1 MCNRPSIAPSV
12 QAPDG
17 RQHGATASYQDGQW
31 QLTAADARSERAEP
45 RLLRCMET
53 AASYRSGTSLLRQ
66 VEQMPSAIE
75 STPFQLVRTATP
87 ECPTWAILGCRLRGE
102 EAQLLHATGGDLSKS
117 TAGVSL
123 GRGEAEL
130 TAHPL
135 VRSSDVVVTQQPR
148 IRRTGFRAR
157 LAVLFV
163 WHARCY
169 GGVDL
174 GQLAPGVGARKGV

>member
-1 MCNRPSIAPSV
+1 
-12 QAPDG
+12 
-17 RQHGATASYQDGQW
+17 
-31 QLTAADARSERAEP
+31 
-45 RLLRCMET
+45 
-53 AASYRSGTSLLRQ
+53 
-66 VEQMPSAIE
+66 MPSTIE
-75 STPFQLVRTATP
+75 STPFQLLRTATP

-135 VRSSDVVVTQQPR
+135 VRSSDVVVTQRPR

-157 LAVLFV
+157 LAVLSLSGT
-163 WHARCY
+163 R
-169 GGVDL
+169 GGTVVSIW
-174 GQLAPGVGARKGV
+174 GNWPRVGARKGV